1 MIRLV
6 LEMSDETY
14 EQLRKGIRCGIF
26 SFSLSDLEKFDIKV
40 SSIQP
45 YCGGDKQDD

>member
-6 LEMSDETY
+6 LEMTDKKY
-14 EQLRKGIRCGIF
+14 EQLREGIHFGIF

-40 SSIQP
+40 ASVQHK
-45 YCGGDKQDD
+45 CGEQAND